1 MLDPVINF
9 LTDIFSDYHQS
20 HGGQQMNKETIAS
33 VVFLSELDAA
43 KAFKMGSTRFKATC
57 RCIGIKK
64 WPYRRLN
71 ALKNLYNELKKDDLE
86 HTAMMHE
93 IKNFVMM
100 IKKDFSLVTGPWPS
114 NILNIRSKIYKKR
127 HKQVA
132 TDRIIIE
139 AGKADEDIHDVCLD
153 YLQSHDYD
161 LAYDLF
167 SEL

>member
-1 MLDPVINF
+1 MIVHFVNILNVHAAGSRDIAECMLV
-9 LTDIFSDYHQS
+9 L
-20 HGGQQMNKETIAS
+20 A
-33 VVFLSELDAA
+33 L
-43 KAFKMGSTRFKATC
+43 
-57 RCIGIKK
+57 K
-64 WPYRRLN
+64 WPYRRLT

-153 YLQSHDYD
+153 Y
-161 LAYDLF
+161 
-167 SEL
+167 